1 MCTFGGFLNETHHFS
16 IEKRCKGRGFWNGMW
31 GDFFPYLQNLFLL
44 MQKFL
49 DCVRSPVKDSR
60 RDTVRCP
67 ELPTEG
73 LVVYE
78 TDESV
83 VKGCEIARECEKILI
98 REGLEV
104 ALGLLK

>member
-1 MCTFGGFLNETHHFS
+1 MLTES
-16 IEKRCKGRGFWNGMW
+16 ECKGTGSPVGRW
-31 GDFFPYLQNLFLL
+31 GDFFPFFQNLRLCA
-44 MQKFL
+44 QKFL
-49 DCVRSPVKDSR
+49 DCVRSSVKDSR

-83 VKGCEIARECEKILI
+83 VKGCEIARECEELSIAE
-98 REGLEV
+98 RLEV
-104 ALGLLK
+104 ILDYLKQEFF